1 MRFSEA
7 WLREYVDPPVDT
19 DHLVEQLTMAGLEV
33 DAVEPAAPAFSG
45 VVVAEVVSVEP
56 HPDADRLR
64 VCQVVTGAEA
74 PLQVVCGAPN
84 VHQGMK
90 APLATVGAVLPGGL
104 KIRKSRLRGVESF
117 GMLCSAK
124 ELGLAETAEGLWE
137 LPPDAPVGEDLRV
150 YLQLDDH
157 VIEVDLTPNR
167 ADCLSVEGIARE
179 VAVLNR
185 IDWRPG
191 AIAPVTPLHDEKLP
205 IEVAEEAKAGCP
217 RYLGRL
223 IRGID
228 PGAPTPIWMQERL
241 RRSGIR
247 SLGAVVDVT
256 NYVLLELGQPLHA
269 FDAARIDGGIRVR
282 LGRPGEKLALLND
295 QEIELS
301 GDELVIADARRPLAL
316 AGVMGGRDSAVSGTT
331 EDILLECAFFA
342 PAAIMG
348 KARRYGLHTDASH
361 RFERGVDPQL
371 QMRAMERATQ
381 LILEIAGGRPGPVV
395 AVVASDHLPRKRPIP
410 LRAAQIER
418 ILGRGFAPE
427 EVTAI
432 LARLGMAV
440 EADCPGHWRVTPPS
454 FRFDIDIEADLI
466 EELARITGYQN
477 LPTRTPRLPV
487 TLRSVP
493 EERLSPVRLEALLC
507 DRGYQEAITY
517 SFVDAAL
524 QRKLAPAR
532 EPVPLLNPLS
542 SDMAVMRTTLWT
554 GLLQALRYN
563 LSRQRTRIRLFESGL
578 RFYRKDGVIHQ
589 EKCLAGIL
597 SGEAFPEQW
606 ALPRRPVDFYDLKGD
621 VEAVLELTGRRTFT
635 FRPES
640 HPALHPGQSAVIVDR
655 ADQRRCGWLGML
667 HPVLTE
673 ELGIDQDVFLFE
685 LDQEVIE
692 QRRAPFYRLVS
703 RFPAVRRDLAVVVG
717 EAVPAQALL
726 DAVTDSVGELL
737 VDLVLFDVYR
747 GPGLAEN
754 EKSLALGLV
763 LQHPERTLTDDEVE
777 RLIGQV
783 LETLRQRFG
792 ARLRG

>member
-7 WLREYVDPPVDT
+7 WLREYVDPPLDT
-19 DHLVEQLTMAGLEV
+19 EHLVEQLTMAGLEV
-33 DAVEPAAPAFSG
+33 DAVEPAAPPFSG
-45 VVVAEVVSVEP
+45 VVVAEVISVEP
-56 HPDADRLR
+56 HPNADRLR
-64 VCQVVTGAEA
+64 VCQVVAGAEM
-74 PLQVVCGAPN
+74 PLQIVCGAPN

-90 APLATVGAVLPGGL
+90 APLATVGAVLPGGA

-137 LPPDAPVGEDLRV
+137 LPADAPVGEDLRA
-150 YLQLDDH
+150 YLQLDDR

-191 AIAPVTPLHDEKLP
+191 AVEAVTPLHEERLSV
-205 IEVAEEAKAGCP
+205 EVAEEAKSGCP

-228 PGAPTPIWMQERL
+228 PRAPTPMWMQERL

-269 FDAARIDGGIRVR
+269 FDAARIDDGIQVR
-282 LGRPGEKLALLND
+282 LGRPGEKLTLLND
-295 QEIELS
+295 QEITLS

-316 AGVMGGRDSAVSGTT
+316 AGIMGGRESAVDDTT

-371 QMRAMERATQ
+371 QARAMERATR

-395 AVVASDHLPRKRPIP
+395 AAVATEHLPRKRPIS

-418 ILGRGFAPE
+418 ILGRGFPAA

-432 LARLGMAV
+432 LKRLGMAV
-440 EADCPGHWRVTPPS
+440 EADRPGHWQVTPPS

-466 EELARITGYQN
+466 EELARIAGYQN
-477 LPTRTPRLPV
+477 LPTRSPRLPV

-493 EERLSPVRLEALLC
+493 EERLSLARANALLC

-524 QRKLAPAR
+524 QQKLAPQR
-532 EPVPLLNPLS
+532 EPVPLVNPLS

-563 LSRQRTRIRLFESGL
+563 LSRQQSRIRLFESGL
-578 RFYRKDGVIHQ
+578 RFCRKDGAIRQ

-597 SGEAFPEQW
+597 SGDAFPEQW

-621 VEAVLELTGRRTFT
+621 VEALLALTGRRTFI

-640 HPALHPGQSAVIVDR
+640 HPALHPGQSAAIVDR
-655 ADQRRCGWLGML
+655 ADQRHCGWLGML
-667 HPVLTE
+667 HPVLAE

-685 LDQEVIE
+685 LDQDVIE
-692 QRRAPFYRLVS
+692 RCRLPFYRAVS
-703 RFPAVRRDLAVVVG
+703 RFPAVRRDLAVVVDDV
-717 EAVPAQALL
+717 VPAQALL
-726 DAVTDSVGELL
+726 DTVADSVGKLL

-747 GPGLAEN
+747 GSGLAEK

-763 LQHPERTLTDDEVE
+763 LQHPERTLTDDEVD
-777 RLIGQV
+777 RLIDQV
-783 LETLRQRFG
+783 LETLEQRFG

>member
-19 DHLVEQLTMAGLEV
+19 ERLVEQLTMAGLEV
-33 DAVEPAAPAFSG
+33 DAVEPAAPPFSG
-45 VVVAEVVSVEP
+45 VVVAEVISVEP
-56 HPDADRLR
+56 HPNADRLR
-64 VCQVVTGAEA
+64 VCQVAAGGGA
-74 PLQVVCGAPN
+74 PLPVVCGAPN
-84 VHQGMK
+84 VRQGMK

-104 KIRKSRLRGVESF
+104 KIRKSRLRGIDSF

-124 ELGLAETAEGLWE
+124 ELGLAEAAEGIWE
-137 LPPDAPVGEDLRV
+137 LPADAPVGADLRV
-150 YLQLDDH
+150 YLRLDDC

-185 IDWRPG
+185 IDWRP
-191 AIAPVTPLHDEKLP
+191 AAVEPVTPLHDERLP
-205 IEVAEEAKAGCP
+205 IEVTDEAKAGCP

-228 PGAPTPIWMQERL
+228 PRAPTPVWMQERL

-269 FDAARIDGGIRVR
+269 FDVARIDGGIQVR

-295 QEIELS
+295 QEIELN

-316 AGVMGGRDSAVSGTT
+316 AGIMGGRDSAVSDAT

-348 KARRYGLHTDASH
+348 KARRYGLHTDSSH

-371 QMRAMERATQ
+371 QARAMERATR

-395 AVVASDHLPRKRPIP
+395 AAVATEHLPRKRPIP

-432 LARLGMAV
+432 LERLGMAV
-440 EADCPGHWRVTPPS
+440 EADRPGHWRVTPPS

-477 LPTRTPRLPV
+477 LPTRIPRLPV
-487 TLRSVP
+487 TLRTVS
-493 EERLSPVRLEALLC
+493 EERLSPVRVNALLC

-524 QRKLAPAR
+524 QRKLAPER
-532 EPVPLLNPLS
+532 EPVPLVNPLS

-554 GLLQALRYN
+554 GLVQALRYN
-563 LSRQRTRIRLFESGL
+563 LSRQQTRIRLFESGL
-578 RFYRKDGVIHQ
+578 RFYRKDGTIRQ

-597 SGEAFPEQW
+597 SGDVFPEQW
-606 ALPRRPVDFYDLKGD
+606 ALPKRPADFYDLKGD
-621 VEAVLELTGRRTFT
+621 VEALLALTGRRTFT

-640 HPALHPGQSAVIVDR
+640 HPALHPGQSAAIVDR
-655 ADQRRCGWLGML
+655 ADQHRCGWLGML
-667 HPVLTE
+667 HPVLAE

-685 LDQEVIE
+685 LDQDVIE
-692 QRRAPFYRLVS
+692 QRRLPFYRPLS
-703 RFPAVRRDLAVVVG
+703 RFPAVRRDLAVVVD

-726 DAVTDSVGELL
+726 DTVTDCIGELL
-737 VDLVLFDVYR
+737 IDLVLFDVYR
-747 GPGLAEN
+747 GTGLGEK

-763 LQHPERTLTDDEVE
+763 LQHPERTLTDDEVD
-777 RLIGQV
+777 RLIEQV